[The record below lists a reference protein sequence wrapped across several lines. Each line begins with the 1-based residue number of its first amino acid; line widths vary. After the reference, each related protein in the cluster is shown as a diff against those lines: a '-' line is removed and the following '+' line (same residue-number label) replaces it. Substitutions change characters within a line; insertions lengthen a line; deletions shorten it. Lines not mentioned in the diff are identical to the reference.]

1 MAKGAAA
8 LGQDAPHPVGQLRG
22 PVQCKP
28 RQQLQTAF
36 LRDGVQGVR
45 HLPGVAGVRVVA
57 GLQARV
63 AVADGCQNGAVRVIA
78 FIEGMPPGVGLKFR
92 TARQPLQ
99 GHDVRVAVGLVR
111 VSVVVVHDGRAQ
123 TEPSRGVGH
132 RAEGHD
138 QSQRR
143 RQQQRAA
150 KGAPFGEFFRFG
162 VRGRLFDGLKHP
174 LPGRVTGTEAVISAI
189 KGIASHI
196 KHLPR
201 SV

>member
-1 MAKGAAA
+1 MVKGAAA
-8 LGQDAPHPVGQLRG
+8 LGQDALHPAGNIGGVVVSDQ
-22 PVQCKP
+22 P
-28 RQQLQTAF
+28 RQQFQTAF
-36 LRDGVQGVR
+36 RRDGVQRVR

-57 GLQARV
+57 GLQSCV

-111 VSVVVVHDGRAQ
+111 ISVVVVHDGRAQ
-123 TEPSRGVGH
+123 AEPSGGVGH

-143 RQQQRAA
+143 RQQQ
-150 KGAPFGEFFRFG
+150 
-162 VRGRLFDGLKHP
+162 
-174 LPGRVTGTEAVISAI
+174 
-189 KGIASHI
+189 
-196 KHLPR
+196 
-201 SV
+201 